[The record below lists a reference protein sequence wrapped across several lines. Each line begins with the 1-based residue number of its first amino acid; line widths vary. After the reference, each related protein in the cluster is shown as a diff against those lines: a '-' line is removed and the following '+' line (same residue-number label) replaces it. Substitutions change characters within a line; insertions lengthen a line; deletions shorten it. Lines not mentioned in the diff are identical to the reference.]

1 MYRWYVVNTY
11 SGHENKVK
19 QNLEHRVVS
28 LNQKRA
34 VRQVVVPTETVT
46 EMKDNQKI
54 PVEKRTMPGYVLV
67 NMELN
72 DDSWQLVKGTPGVTG
87 FVGASNEPVPLTQP
101 EVDRLLHREVAQKVA
116 TKAQFSIGESVK
128 VVSGP
133 LSDFSGEISEINQ
146 DAQKLKVLVSIFGRE
161 TPVEVDRLLHR
172 ETAERPRTRA
182 QFSIGESV
190 KVISGP
196 LADFSGEIAE
206 INDDAAKLK
215 VLVSIFGRETP
226 VEVNYDQ
233 VKKI

>member
-1 MYRWYVVNTY
+1 MFRWYVVNTY

-28 LNQKRA
+28 LGQKRN
-34 VRQVVVPTETVT
+34 VRQVVVHTETVS
-46 EMKDNQKI
+46 EMKDNQKVT
-54 PVEKRTMPGYVLV
+54 VEKRTMPGYVLV

-161 TPVEVDRLLHR
+161 TPVEVN
-172 ETAERPRTRA
+172 
-182 QFSIGESV
+182 F
-190 KVISGP
+190 
-196 LADFSGEIAE
+196 
-206 INDDAAKLK
+206 
-215 VLVSIFGRETP
+215 
-226 VEVNYDQ
+226 DQ